1 MVKPMYILNYGKL
14 EIGKVESGIMFSNIK
29 DVITYITENELNFL
43 HSYIYMVKPITETTR
58 YITPET
64 TIVRFKGGYE
74 IKESVIKSDIDI
86 NTGDSLALLSLTA
99 LLENPQLYNYD
110 NDELAENIIL
120 LAQSLDLDIY
130 LKSELLYDYFIKN
143 NHIIDYFV
151 RKTGELI
158 DTNIISFNTKS
169 FLSIHHMLKETL
181 IRNDS
186 SNKYRSKYILSENDI
201 EIREIYLNYLLK
213 DDKDGFFLAELIR
226 ECEDIKYKEYLLNKL
241 LLDQNKI
248 NAVWDLC
255 STYNYLD
262 ADFSLLLINEIY
274 KKIKIGFSDYILPLG
289 KLIQIMPQMHT
300 SITENIVEL
309 VINVVY
315 IFRDIKSKLIV
326 DFISLVLLR
335 DDDHFKLPNF
345 TRFMINIVREYDK
358 SCYHSADLIGTR
370 NIDKENASLLL
381 GHVLA
386 KSNDEKLK
394 EKALEK
400 MKNYEIKVTKP
411 FLGKDGTLYWTTESE

>member
-1 MVKPMYILNYGKL
+1 MVKLMYILNYDQL
-14 EIGKVESGIMFSNIK
+14 EIGKEESGIMFSRFK
-29 DVITYITENELNFL
+29 DVLTYITENELNFL
-43 HSYIYMVKPITETTR
+43 QSHIYIVKPITETTR

-74 IKESVIKSDIDI
+74 IIEKISKSDIDI
-86 NTGDSLALLSLTA
+86 NSDDNYELLSLTT
-99 LLENPQLYNYD
+99 LLGNPQLYNYD
-110 NDELAENIIL
+110 EEELATNII
-120 LAQSLDLDIY
+120 SLSQNLENKI
-130 LKSELLYDYFIKN
+130 KSNILIDYYIRT
-143 NHIIDYFV
+143 NHILDYFV
-151 RKTGELI
+151 RKTGEMI
-158 DTNIISFNTKS
+158 DTNKIAFNTKD
-169 FLSIHHMLKETL
+169 FLSMHHKLKETL
-181 IRNDS
+181 MRNDS
-186 SNKYRSKYILSENDI
+186 SNKYRSKYILNENDI
-201 EIREIYLNYLLK
+201 ELKEIYLNYLLK
-213 DDKDGFFLAELIR
+213 DDIDGFSLIELIR

-255 STYNYLD
+255 STYKYLD
-262 ADFSLLLINEIY
+262 TDFSLLLINELY

-300 SITENIVEL
+300 SIIENIAEL

-315 IFRDIKSKLIV
+315 TFRDIKSKLII

-335 DDDHFKLPNF
+335 EEEYYSKFPNF
-345 TRFMINIVREYDK
+345 TRFMVNIIREYDK
-358 SCYHSADLIGTR
+358 SCYHSADLIGTI

-386 KSNDEKLK
+386 KSNDDKLK

-400 MKNYEIKVTKP
+400 MKKYEMKVTKP

>member
-1 MVKPMYILNYGKL
+1 MVKPMYILNYDKL

-29 DVITYITENELNFL
+29 DVITYITENDLNFL
-43 HSYIYMVKPITETTR
+43 HSYIYIVKPITETTR

-64 TIVRFKGGYE
+64 SIVRFKGGYE
-74 IKESVIKSDIDI
+74 IKESVRKSDIDI
-86 NTGDSLALLSLTA
+86 NTGDSFALLSLTA
-99 LLENPQLYNYD
+99 LLENPQLYNYN

-120 LAQSLDLDIY
+120 LAQSLELDIY
-130 LKSELLYDYFIKN
+130 LKSELLYEYFIKN
-143 NHIIDYFV
+143 IHIIDYFV

-158 DTNIISFNTKS
+158 DTNNISFNTKP

-213 DDKDGFFLAELIR
+213 DDKYGFFLAELIR
-226 ECEDIKYKEYLLNKL
+226 ECDDIKYKEYLLNKL

-255 STYNYLD
+255 STYKYLD
-262 ADFSLLLINEIY
+262 NDFSLLLINELY
-274 KKIKIGFSDYILPLG
+274 KKIRIGFSDYILPLG

-300 SITENIVEL
+300 TIIENIAEL

-315 IFRDIKSKLIV
+315 IFRDNKSKLIV

-335 DDDHFKLPNF
+335 EDDYFKCHNF
-345 TRFMINIVREYDK
+345 TRFLVNNIRDYDK
-358 SCYHSADLIGTR
+358 SCYHSADLIGTK

-400 MKNYEIKVTKP
+400 MKNY
-411 FLGKDGTLYWTTESE
+411 

>member
-1 MVKPMYILNYGKL
+1 MVKLMYILNYGEL
-14 EIGKVESGIMFSNIK
+14 EIGKEESGIMFSRLK
-29 DVITYITENELNFL
+29 DVLTYITENELNFL
-43 HSYIYMVKPITETTR
+43 QSHIYIVKPITETIR

-74 IKESVIKSDIDI
+74 IIEKVSKSDID
-86 NTGDSLALLSLTA
+86 NNSDDNYELLSLTT
-99 LLENPQLYNYD
+99 LLGNPQLYNYD
-110 NDELAENIIL
+110 DDELAINII
-120 LAQSLDLDIY
+120 SLSQNLENKV
-130 LKSELLYDYFIKN
+130 KSNVLVDYFN
-143 NHIIDYFV
+143 QTNHILDYFV
-151 RKTGELI
+151 RKTGEMI
-158 DTNIISFNTKS
+158 DTNKLSFNTKS
-169 FLSIHHMLKETL
+169 FLSMHHKLKETL
-181 IRNDS
+181 MRNDS
-186 SNKYRSKYILSENDI
+186 SNKYRSKYILNENDI
-201 EIREIYLNYLLK
+201 EIKEIYLNYLLK
-213 DDKDGFFLAELIR
+213 DDVDGFFLAELIR
-226 ECEDIKYKEYLLNKL
+226 ECDDIKYKEYLLNKL

-255 STYNYLD
+255 STYKYLD
-262 ADFSLLLINEIY
+262 NDFSLLLINELY
-274 KKIKIGFSDYILPLG
+274 KKIRIGFSDYILPLG

-300 SITENIVEL
+300 TIIENIVEL

-315 IFRDIKSKLIV
+315 TFRDIKSKLIV

-335 DDDHFKLPNF
+335 EDDYFKCPNF
-345 TRFMINIVREYDK
+345 TRFMVNNIREYDK
-358 SCYHSADLIGTR
+358 SCYHSTDLIGTR

-400 MKNYEIKVTKP
+400 MKKYETKVTKP